1 MDPKD
6 FLDVADEL
14 IAPRVFPQE
23 IQDFAWIFC
32 MMQRERHEADYDPT
46 KRFYLDD
53 VFWSIRMAEYA
64 IADFLAVD
72 TKDRRAFAVYLLLD
86 SRAT

>member
-1 MDPKD
+1 
-6 FLDVADEL
+6 
-14 IAPRVFPQE
+14 
-23 IQDFAWIFC
+23 
-32 MMQRERHEADYDPT
+32 MQL
-46 KRFYLDD
+46 YLDD